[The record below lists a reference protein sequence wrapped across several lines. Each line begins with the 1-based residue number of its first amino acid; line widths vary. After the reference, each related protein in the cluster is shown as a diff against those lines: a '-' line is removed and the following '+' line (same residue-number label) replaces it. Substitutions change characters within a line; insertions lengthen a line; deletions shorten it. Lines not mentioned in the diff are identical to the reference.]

1 MGIALQLYN
10 HVRVRRA
17 PAGGGGEEPAHPMV
31 ASAAA
36 AFFQTSGVTAFAF
49 TWSMDGE
56 VPVSRGLGSSVTL
69 RQGILQG
76 LNTLAGD
83 PLDREALFKLGTQLE
98 GHPDNASAG
107 VYGGFTCTN
116 PAGTCLHHR
125 VHERLKFLL
134 LIPEREILTDA
145 SRGVL
150 PEAISHGDAVASLGN
165 ACVITAAFASQNYEA
180 LRGSFADHLHQPYRE
195 QNNPGLN
202 EVIAAAESAGAL
214 GGVLSGSGSTIA
226 CLALEEGAALQAIG
240 AAMQRAYQVIG
251 NSRLIFAE
259 ADNTGARTVE
269 LGP

>member
-1 MGIALQLYN
+1 MLF
-10 HVRVRRA
+10 RA
-17 PAGGGGEEPAHPMV
+17 SGEEPFP
-31 ASAAA
+31 
-36 AFFQTSGVTAFAF
+36 FA
-49 TWSMDGE
+49 WRVDGE

-76 LNTLAGD
+76 LNTLSGD
-83 PLDREALFKLGTQLE
+83 PLDRDRLFHMGTGLE

-116 PAGTCLHHR
+116 PRGTCLHHR
-125 VHERLKFLL
+125 VEERLKFLL
-134 LIPEREILTDA
+134 LIPEREILTEV

-150 PEAISHGDAVASLGN
+150 PESIAHGDAVASLGN

-180 LRGSFADHLHQPYRE
+180 LRGSFDDHLHQPYRAT
-195 QNNPGLN
+195 NNPGLQ

-214 GGVLSGSGSTIA
+214 GGFLSGSGSTIA
-226 CLALEEGAALQAIG
+226 CLALAEGAALQAIG
-240 AAMQRAYQVIG
+240 AAMQEAYHVIG
-251 NSRLIFAE
+251 RSRLIFAE